1 MIHHTANCR
10 WCHRQAASNLLN
22 CSLMDCVLPHD
33 SPSQVLAI
41 TFTSS
46 QVLPWLEAI
55 ILWPSVSYG
64 FWICKCSKWA
74 EKSSISWHNLFLKI
88 SSVLAEKMWDGG
100 SWVGITLQVSAHG
113 SCCGWL
119 WKGLGLY
126 WVDHCSCCTSM
137 RGKCSSLLEW
147 ECSLLSTCRT
157 WLEVPLG
164 QPSSTNSQ
172 LNSKY
177 RSKKVFLA

>member
-1 MIHHTANCR
+1 MVPQTGCKQSLELFSHGLC
-10 WCHRQAASNLLN
+10 AAARFSISGPRYNFYIVSSSPMARGNYLVTFCFLWFLNLQVFQVSWKEQYQLAQ
-22 CSLMDCVLPHD
+22 SIFEDQF
-33 SPSQVLAI
+33 SPSRKNA
-41 TFTSS
+41 
-46 QVLPWLEAI
+46 
-55 ILWPSVSYG
+55 
-64 FWICKCSKWA
+64 
-74 EKSSISWHNLFLKI
+74 
-88 SSVLAEKMWDGG
+88 G
-100 SWVGITLQVSAHG
+100 SWVGITLHVSAHG

-119 WKGLGLY
+119 WKALGLY

-164 QPSSTNSQ
+164 QASSTNSQ